1 MISGDRIV
9 VVVLRVVWGWL
20 GSWVGARRCATPR
33 VLVEAD
39 MVVFGPVWVFEA
51 TDGSS

>member
-1 MISGDRIV
+1 M
-9 VVVLRVVWGWL
+9 VVVLRVVWGWP

-39 MVVFGPVWVFEA
+39 MVVFWAGV
-51 TDGSS
+51 GLRGH